1 MDYVNIHEAKS
12 TLSRLIQAIKS
23 GEEQEI
29 IIARNGEPAA
39 RLVPIAA
46 KPKIRFG
53 LGKGK
58 ISLPVDFD
66 ADNST
71 IEKLFSGSNDA

>member
-1 MDYVNIHEAKS
+1 MDYINIHQAKS
-12 TLSRLIQAIKS
+12 TLSRLVQAIKS

-39 RLVPIAA
+39 RLVPIASH
-46 KPKIRFG
+46 PQIRFG

-58 ISLPVDFD
+58 IRLSEDFD
-66 ADNST
+66 RDNADIT
-71 IEKLFSGSNDA
+71 RLFCGPDD